1 MTPRRR
7 MMRALL
13 GGLFILIAGC
23 APFVLAS
30 GKQSLPEH
38 EFEVMVPDGW
48 YRAMQG
54 EGKEL
59 LVITRDGLLLQQ
71 IIIGRFAVDKELK
84 FTKRRFNEKFP
95 PHEVAE
101 IELDNMRSNPE
112 VNDLSVEENAPAT
125 ICGHQGYK
133 LVYTWALKGGYR
145 LKRAHYGFLD
155 DKWVYRIVFQAAAR
169 YYFDRDLPTFE
180 HVRESFRLTGTRA

>member
-7 MMRALL
+7 IMRALL
-13 GGLFILIAGC
+13 GGLLVLVAGC

-30 GKQSLPEH
+30 GKQSIPERQ
-38 EFEVMVPDGW
+38 FEIMVPDGW
-48 YRAMQG
+48 FRVMRGDGA
-54 EGKEL
+54 EL

-71 IIIGRFAVDKELK
+71 IVIGRFAVEKELK
-84 FTKRRFNEKFP
+84 FTKRRFDEKLP

-112 VNDLSVEENAPAT
+112 AHNFSVEENVPAT

-145 LKRAHYGFLD
+145 LKRVHYGFLD
-155 DKWVYRIVFQAAAR
+155 DKWVYRIIFQAAAR
-169 YYFDRDLPTFE
+169 YYFDRDLPVFE
-180 HVRESFRLTGTRA
+180 NMRESFRLTGTRA